1 MTCLAR
7 TAARIAA
14 ALTLLLLAAPV
25 FAQRIGQGTGTEV
38 PIWRVLIALALCLGL
53 AVGAAY
59 VLRRRLGG
67 AMSLGMGRSRRL
79 QLVESLRLT
88 PQVHI
93 CLVSCDGAEF
103 LVAASPQGAAA
114 IEPGAPLGRSEPVGE
129 DVR

>member
-1 MTCLAR
+1 MTCLASI
-7 TAARIAA
+7 AGRIAVA
-14 ALTLLLLAAPV
+14 LLTLLAAAPA

-67 AMSLGMGRSRRL
+67 AMPLAMGRSRRL
-79 QLVESLRLT
+79 QLVESLRIT

-114 IEPGAPLGRSEPVGE
+114 IEPGAPLGRPDPAGGE
-129 DVR
+129 TR